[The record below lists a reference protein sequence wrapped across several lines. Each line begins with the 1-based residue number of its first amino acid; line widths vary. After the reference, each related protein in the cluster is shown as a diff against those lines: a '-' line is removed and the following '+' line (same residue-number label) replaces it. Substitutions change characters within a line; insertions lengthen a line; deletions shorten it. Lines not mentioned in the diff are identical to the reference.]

1 MFSKFTQEAIQA
13 IMHAQEKAKKLQ
25 IPYINNELIFYG
37 ILKVDDS
44 VIIKSLKNLK
54 LDINIV
60 RSIIQKNLQE
70 HKSSY
75 KNDTIPFSPQVKS
88 LLSQAWDEAR
98 QLGHNNV
105 AIEHLFLAIIK
116 DSSTGISTILA
127 EANID
132 SIKIKDE
139 ILSLLSENY
148 AEEDIITEKTQKNTT
163 PTLDIYGLDLT
174 KLAREKTRP
183 SNWQS

>member
-1 MFSKFTQEAIQA
+1 MFSKFTQEAIQV
-13 IMHAQEKAKKLQ
+13 IMYAQEKAKKLQ
-25 IPYINNELIFYG
+25 IPFINNELIFYG
-37 ILKVDDS
+37 ILKVENS
-44 VIIKSLKNLK
+44 VVIKSLKNLS
-54 LDINIV
+54 LDINII
-60 RSIIQKNLQE
+60 RSIIQKNIQE
-70 HKSSY
+70 YKSNY

-105 AIEHLFLAIIK
+105 DIEHLFLAIIK
-116 DSSTGISTILA
+116 DSSSGITTILA

-132 SIKIKDE
+132 STKIKDE

-148 AEEDIITEKTQKNTT
+148 SEEVTVAEKTHKNAT

-174 KLAREKTRP
+174 KQIGRAHV
-183 SNWQS
+183 